1 MEQSYNNKMKELGYN
16 QLVCDIFIDWEDVK
30 DELLIPERKSGS
42 GNGTIHVFLGK
53 ADAQLR
59 KEFPSYYSRV
69 EDGEDPSHNAVNVKH
84 YFLKSNVI
92 SMLGYLC
99 KYCYDRQENLDNQVK
114 SLLSYLQSIR
124 AENGLIAT
132 NSLFKLSTGASKL
145 RPYFKQFDS
154 DGIFSKLIRRILL
167 PNSAYKISL
176 FKNNSNE
183 YAAFW
188 LLGFDSL
195 TDFEVDSVKTHLT
208 KQNENIVNTS
218 PSQTFFESPNKD
230 TILPYLTAL
239 RTKPFMLLAG
249 ISGTGKSRI
258 VREMA
263 KACWTPEDDEY
274 WKDKEKGIRN
284 NCPKNFCMVQV
295 KPNWHDSSELIGYV
309 SRING
314 EKYMVGPFLRF
325 LAKAIKDE
333 NTPYFLCLD
342 EMNLAPVEQYFAEY
356 LSVIE
361 SRKLNADGSITTDPI
376 IPFEDTDA
384 YGTLIDQLFENEADR
399 IAYKFN
405 DGKQLSIPQNL
416 FVVGTVNM
424 DETTFSFSRKVL
436 DRAMTIEMN
445 EVDLKGGLEEE
456 GSEFGY
462 IGNCI
467 IGDAAE
473 GKDVYAEN
481 KDLCDKV
488 ITYLEKV
495 NVALEGTP
503 FKIAY
508 RTRNEFLLYA
518 VNRQL
523 LDKDSQ
529 LWQTLDEMT
538 SMKILSRIEGDSERT
553 KEPLNA
559 LKTLVEQNI
568 INQIPEPKEG
578 ETVTKSVSAAKIK
591 EMLDKLDKTSYTS
604 YWA

>member
-1 MEQSYNNKMKELGYN
+1 MDTLLNLKDLANDLIEKYKSLFSGNDIELPIEFKQKVKNIDTSNISYQKYSATVSTKGGQRGSLYIYFPNQWFYIASFFTKYFNELQKYKKVAIGSFSAERLKELKG
-16 QLVCDIFIDWEDVK
+16 
-30 DELLIPERKSGS
+30 GS
-42 GNGTIHVFLGK
+42 LTSSEKN
-53 ADAQLR
+53 
-59 KEFPSYYSRV
+59 
-69 EDGEDPSHNAVNVKH
+69 
-84 YFLKSNVI
+84 
-92 SMLGYLC
+92 
-99 KYCYDRQENLDNQVK
+99 
-114 SLLSYLQSIR
+114 
-124 AENGLIAT
+124 
-132 NSLFKLSTGASKL
+132 KLNSKL
-145 RPYFKQFDS
+145 GDEN
-154 DGIFSKLIRRILL
+154 SKLIEKFVTDYDWWGGGKTIDRGDYYVSPILNYASL
-167 PNSAYKISL
+167 VNVSQAYVADL
-176 FKNNSNE
+176 CAFLAKNE
-183 YAAFW
+183 DLV
-188 LLGFDSL
+188 LLL
-195 TDFEVDSVKTHLT
+195 QKRVDLEAKKT
-208 KQNENIVNTS
+208 NTN
-218 PSQTFFESPNKD
+218 NKKLALS
-230 TILPYLTAL
+230 TNVFLPYLTAL

-263 KACWTPEDDEY
+263 KACWKEGDEEY
-274 WKDKEKGIRN
+274 GKN
-284 NCPKNFCMVQV
+284 HPKNFCMVQV

-314 EKYMVGPFLRF
+314 EKYVVGPFLRF
-325 LAKAIKDE
+325 LAKAINDPD
-333 NTPYFLCLD
+333 TPYFLCLD

-361 SRKLNADGSITTDPI
+361 SRKLNEDGSITTDPI
-376 IPFEDTDA
+376 IPYEDTEA
-384 YGTLIDQLFENEADR
+384 YGTLIDQLFANEADR
-399 IAYKFN
+399 KAYKSET
-405 DGKQLSIPQNL
+405 DGKRLTIPQNL

-445 EVDLKGGLEEE
+445 EVNLNGGLEEE
-456 GSEFGY
+456 GSEIGH

-481 KDLCDKV
+481 KDLCNQV
-488 ITYLEKV
+488 IAYLEKV
-495 NVALEGTP
+495 NDALEGTP

-568 INQIPEPKEG
+568 LNQIPEPEDGKEKA
-578 ETVTKSVSAAKIK
+578 KSIAAAKIK
-591 EMLDKLDKTSYTS
+591 EMLDKLEKTSYTS

>member
-1 MEQSYNNKMKELGYN
+1 MRHLNDFEKQMLIYRIDNLKNLGNKEFMVSFAGLVNDYNLIQKEDFEHLQDHYWCRDQFKHEYTVIKPLSKN
-16 QLVCDIFIDWEDVK
+16 VSDALVEEKKDNTGRQRYYDNVFYLSGKNVLLSSEWYDGKGKKPDNRSGFIDWLRSLVVEK
-30 DELLIPERKSGS
+30 YNISEKITNNITNTTKPE
-42 GNGTIHVFLGK
+42 TLC
-53 ADAQLR
+53 
-59 KEFPSYYSRV
+59 SY
-69 EDGEDPSHNAVNVKH
+69 KH
-84 YFLKSNVI
+84 
-92 SMLGYLC
+92 
-99 KYCYDRQENLDNQVK
+99 
-114 SLLSYLQSIR
+114 LSYLS
-124 AENGLIAT
+124 
-132 NSLFKLSTGASKL
+132 
-145 RPYFKQFDS
+145 
-154 DGIFSKLIRRILL
+154 
-167 PNSAYKISL
+167 
-176 FKNNSNE
+176 
-183 YAAFW
+183 
-188 LLGFDSL
+188 
-195 TDFEVDSVKTHLT
+195 
-208 KQNENIVNTS
+208 
-218 PSQTFFESPNKD
+218 
-230 TILPYLTAL
+230 AL

-258 VREMA
+258 VRELA
-263 KACWTPEDDEY
+263 KACWQEGDEEY
-274 WKDKEKGIRN
+274 GKN
-284 NCPKNFCMVQV
+284 YPKNFCMVQV

-314 EKYMVGPFLRF
+314 EKYVVGPFLRF

-376 IPFEDTDA
+376 IPFEDTEA
-384 YGTLIDQLFENEADR
+384 YGTLIDQLFDTEADR
-399 IAYKFN
+399 VAYKSK
-405 DGKQLSIPQNL
+405 DGKRLTIPQNL

-456 GSEFGY
+456 GSEIGY

-473 GKDVYAEN
+473 GKDVYSEN

-488 ITYLEKV
+488 IDYLGKV

-568 INQIPEPKEG
+568 INQIIEPKEG
-578 ETVTKSVSAAKIK
+578 ETVIKSVSAAKIK